1 MLCVKLGINS
11 GEIYMKALL
20 FYFLAFSILFAGVN
34 VIVARNPVHAVLF
47 LILAFIN
54 ASGIG
59 ILLGA
64 EFISMSLI
72 IVYVGAVAVL
82 FLFVVMML
90 DVSYQEL
97 KKSVLRQLRFGI
109 ALGITLWGILFI
121 MLSQS
126 RFFIHNTAP
135 LIHSTRTN
143 TEHLGLILYT
153 DYFFAFQMAGL
164 ILLVAMVG
172 AIVLTLS
179 HSKPVRRQNIAS
191 QVRRSRADG
200 VELVDVPTGQGV
212 NL

>member
-1 MLCVKLGINS
+1 
-11 GEIYMKALL
+11 MKALL
-20 FYFLAFSILFAGVN
+20 FYFLTFITLFAGVN
-34 VIVARNPVHAVLF
+34 VIAARNPVHAVLF

-97 KKSVLRQLRFGI
+97 KKSVLRQVH
-109 ALGITLWGILFI
+109 LGVTLGLTLWGIFLA
-121 MLSQS
+121 MLGQS
-126 RFFIHNTAP
+126 RFFINIKAP
-135 LIHSTRTN
+135 VIESTRTN
-143 TEHLGLILYT
+143 TEQLGLILYT

-164 ILLVAMVG
+164 ILLVAMIG

-179 HSKPVRRQNIAS
+179 HNKPVRRQQIS
-191 QVRRSRADG
+191 QQVKRSRADG
-200 VELVDVPTGQGV
+200 VELVEVPTGQGV
-212 NL
+212 KI